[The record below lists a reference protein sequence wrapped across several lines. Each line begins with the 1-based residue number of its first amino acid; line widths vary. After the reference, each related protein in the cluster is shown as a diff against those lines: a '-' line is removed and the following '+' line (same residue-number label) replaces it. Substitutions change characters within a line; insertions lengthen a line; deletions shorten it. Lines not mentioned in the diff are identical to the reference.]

1 MTKSIKEYMK
11 RFITILLSVCVCCMA
26 SAQPDK
32 WVKKATKAVFTLKTF
47 NADGELIGS
56 SNGFFITADG
66 IAVSSY
72 TPFRGASKA
81 VVIDAMGKEYPVKS
95 IIGANDTYDIAK
107 FRVDANKCQ
116 TLRTAPSAAENTQLW
131 LLPYNA
137 KNGYSCT
144 AAKVKSVQK
153 VSNDYDYYTLEG
165 TAGEN
170 TIGCPFLNASGDVV
184 GIMQPSSS
192 DNKTTQYAVG
202 ATFATELKMTGLS
215 LNDPALKATSIK
227 KDLPDELDQAV
238 LTLYLASTIGDAN
251 SFVGL
256 VDDFIAKFPQAPDGY
271 SYKAQIMAAQDNYP
285 EADKY
290 MKLAIENATDKAEAR
305 YNYARMMYQNLLYF
319 NDSASHAWSY
329 EQALEQS
336 EQAVALDP
344 QLAYITQNAQLLF
357 AWKRY
362 DDSYATF
369 QDAIA
374 KGGHNAECFY
384 GAARCKEQLGDT
396 ATYIALLD
404 SAVATFTQPYLKEAA
419 PYIYARSQALA
430 ENGKYRL
437 AVNDLNEYEK
447 LMIADIKSEFYYM
460 RSQVEVKAR
469 LYQQALNDLD
479 KAIDKDSSVLLYR
492 SEKASLQIRVR
503 LIDEAIETATECI
516 RLFPDSSDGYLFLGL
531 AQCLK
536 GDKALGV
543 VNLLKAKD
551 LGDAQADVL
560 IEKYGKK

>member
-1 MTKSIKEYMK
+1 MK
-11 RFITILLSVCVCCMA
+11 RIITILFAACVCCMA

-32 WVKKATKAVFTLKTF
+32 WVKKASKAVFTLKTF
-47 NADGELIGS
+47 NANDELIGS

-81 VVIDAMGKEYPVKS
+81 VIIDAMGKEYPVKS

-107 FRVDANKCQ
+107 FRVDASKCQ
-116 TLRTAPSAAENTQLW
+116 TLRTAPAVGENTQLW

-144 AAKVKSVQK
+144 AATVKSVQK
-153 VSNDYDYYTLEG
+153 VQNDYDYYTLEG
-165 TAGEN
+165 NGSEN
-170 TIGCPFLNASGDVV
+170 TVGCPYLNAAGDVV
-184 GIMQPSSS
+184 GIKQQSSS
-192 DNKTTQYAVG
+192 DDNATQYAVG
-202 ATFATELKMTGLS
+202 ATFATGLKMTGLS
-215 LNDPALKATSIK
+215 LNDAALKATSIK
-227 KDLPDELDQAV
+227 KELPDELDQAI

-256 VDDFIAKFPQAPDGY
+256 VDDFIEKFPQAPDGY
-271 SYKAQIMAAQDNYP
+271 SYKAQIMAAKDNYP

-344 QLAYITQNAQLLF
+344 QLAYITQKAQLLF
-357 AWKRY
+357 ACKRY

>member
-1 MTKSIKEYMK
+1 MK
-11 RFITILLSVCVCCMA
+11 RIITILFAACVCCMA

-32 WVKKATKAVFTLKTF
+32 WVKKASKAVFTLKTF
-47 NADGELIGS
+47 NANDELIGS

-81 VVIDAMGKEYPVKS
+81 VIIDAMGKEYPVKS

-107 FRVDANKCQ
+107 FRVDASKCQ
-116 TLRTAPSAAENTQLW
+116 TLRTAPAVGENTQLW

-144 AAKVKSVQK
+144 AATVKSVQK
-153 VSNDYDYYTLEG
+153 VQNDYDYYTLEG
-165 TAGEN
+165 NGSEN
-170 TIGCPFLNASGDVV
+170 TVGCPYLNAAGDVV
-184 GIMQPSSS
+184 GIKQQSSS
-192 DNKTTQYAVG
+192 DDNATQYAVG
-202 ATFATELKMTGLS
+202 ATFATGLKMTGLS
-215 LNDPALKATSIK
+215 LNDAALKATSIK
-227 KDLPDELDQAV
+227 KELPDELDQAI

-256 VDDFIAKFPQAPDGY
+256 VDDFIEKFPQAPDGY
-271 SYKAQIMAAQDNYP
+271 SYKAQIMAAKDNYP

-290 MKLAIENATDKAEAR
+290 MKLAIDNATDKAEAH
-305 YNYARMMYQNLLYF
+305 YNYAKMMYQNLLYF
-319 NDSASHAWSY
+319 HDSASHAWTY
-329 EQALEQS
+329 EQALEQA

-344 QLAYITQNAQLLF
+344 QLAYVTQKAQLLF
-357 AWKRY
+357 ACKRY
-362 DDSYATF
+362 DDSFTTF

-374 KGGHNAECFY
+374 KGAHNAECFY
-384 GAARCKEQLGDT
+384 GAARCKEQLKDT
-396 ATYIALLD
+396 TAYIALLD
-404 SAVATFTQPYLKEAA
+404 SAVATFSQPYLKEAA
-419 PYIYARSQALA
+419 PYIYARGQALA
-430 ENGKYRL
+430 ENGQYRL
-437 AVNDLNEYEK
+437 AVNDFNEYEN
-447 LMIADIKSEFYYM
+447 LMISQINSEFYYI
-460 RSQVEVKAR
+460 RSQVEVKGR
-469 LYQQALNDLD
+469 LFQQALNDLD
-479 KAIDKDSSVLLYR
+479 KAIDKDPSILLYR
-492 SEKASLQIRVR
+492 SEKASLQIRVK
-503 LIDEAIETATECI
+503 LIDEAIETASECI

-560 IEKYGKK
+560 IEKYGK